1 MKVIDTTRLQYD
13 SRLQTGFMKID
24 DEHISDIDGY
34 STTTEEYI
42 LGMKPLGRIYFRG
55 FENLNYTDGT
65 PVETA
70 HISGGE
76 KGIIDKYLKAGQ
88 RVYSEEMVVNIINS
102 RCHDEKLLPKL
113 PLDVY
118 ELLKELSENK
128 GKNKPARAKELL
140 EKYEVAE

>member
-1 MKVIDTTRLQYD
+1 MKIIDTTRLQYD
-13 SRLQTGFMKID
+13 SLLQTGFMKID
-24 DEHISDIDGY
+24 DEHISDANGY
-34 STTTEEYI
+34 STITKEYI

-55 FENLNYTDGT
+55 LEHLNYTDGT

-88 RVYSEEMVVNIINS
+88 RVYSEEMVINIINS
-102 RCHDEKLLPKL
+102 RCYDSSLLPKL
-113 PLDVY
+113 PFEVY
-118 ELLKELSENK
+118 KLLKELTENK
-128 GKNKPARAKELL
+128 GKNKASRARLML